1 MVLGGEVRPVE
12 RMSWMWQGCVGHEGC
27 DWVSEKRE
35 EQRRERK
42 SVGGVLKRERRVCIF
57 ILGLA
62 YLQ

>member
-1 MVLGGEVRPVE
+1 
-12 RMSWMWQGCVGHEGC
+12 MSWMWQGCVGHEGC
-27 DWVSEKRE
+27 DWASEKRE